1 MKSINLLI
9 VFALMGTALN
19 AQVTVIPAGT
29 FYGIIPCADY
39 NGIETYIELNANK
52 TGMVQEKYLGKEDRV
67 SVASIRWQ
75 MKQNIVTLFENETQK
90 GSYLFSNSQ
99 LKKLDTKGK
108 PITGSLASNY
118 ILRKK
123 TIVTTNS
130 SWANKMQKGIDVIAM
145 GNEPS
150 WSLELDFEKDFNFTS
165 MESDPI
171 TAAATKPVFENGGWT
186 VKASSGN
193 NVLDIRIEPRY
204 CNDGMS
210 DRVYQYYAIATV
222 NGKTYKGVSVLLN
235 SSFALNGEWEMEYLS
250 GPKIMLEWRKMPTLN
265 FDMAQNRVSGMD
277 GCNRIMGSFKLS
289 ENSGLSFSQMAG
301 TMMACPDNNADF
313 FNRAL
318 SKVNRFRIM
327 NGKLELLSG
336 EGLLVRMKRVISN
349 KL

>member
-1 MKSINLLI
+1 MKSINLLV
-9 VFALMGTALN
+9 VFALFGVALN

-29 FYGIIPCADY
+29 FYGIIPCADC

-52 TGMVQEKYLGKEDRV
+52 TGMIQEKYLGKEDKV
-67 SVASIRWQ
+67 SIASIRWQ
-75 MKQNIVTLFENETQK
+75 MKQNIVTLYENETQK
-90 GSYLFSNSQ
+90 GSYQFSNSQ
-99 LKKLDTKGK
+99 LKKLDINGK
-108 PITGSLASNY
+108 PIKGSLASKY
-118 ILRKK
+118 ILLKK
-123 TIVTTNS
+123 SVATTNS
-130 SWANKMQKGIDVIAM
+130 AWMNKKQKGIDVIAM

-165 MESDPI
+165 IESDPI
-171 TAAATKPVFENGGWT
+171 TTAATKPVFENGGWT

-222 NGKTYKGVSVLLN
+222 NGKTYKGVTVLLN

-265 FDMAQNRVSGMD
+265 FDMAQNRVSGTD
-277 GCNRIMGSFKLS
+277 GCNRIMGSFNYLIIVVFH
-289 ENSGLSFSQMAG
+289 FSQMAG

-313 FNRAL
+313 FQ
-318 SKVNRFRIM
+318 
-327 NGKLELLSG
+327 
-336 EGLLVRMKRVISN
+336 
-349 KL
+349 